1 MGTVDPLHIC
11 SIQPLSV
18 QANATFIVDTS
29 KLASVKNLTAD
40 DNGAWQPTGKPCTW
54 FRVLF
59 EGKKVSEIIKLPS
72 KPSVLTKN
80 TFGLYRYYSRHQTCE
95 DFKRTVATLL
105 ITWNVLVYLA
115 RFADSNIVNTCQP

>member
-1 MGTVDPLHIC
+1 M
-11 SIQPLSV
+11 
-18 QANATFIVDTS
+18 ATH
-29 KLASVKNLTAD
+29 
-40 DNGAWQPTGKPCTW
+40 WQW

-80 TFGLYRYYSRHQTCE
+80 TFGLYRYYSSHQTCE